1 MFEGL
6 KKNVEE
12 FKERTN
18 KYFEEHPQVKKGLV
32 ITGKVC
38 AVAGVGFLGYK
49 VVKNHIKANELQKQ
63 INDMRAQ
70 NLVDALKETTVNSD
84 QLAIDDHSF
93 DMIFVD
99 RENGTKF
106 IAEDSCL
113 GSYVNDIMDVM
124 MDTDRISFKVEE
136 AVNDAVGEVVSD
148 AVQEV
153 IENAGEV

>member
-1 MFEGL
+1 MFEEL

-12 FKERTN
+12 FKERTD
-18 KYFEEHPQVKKGLV
+18 KYFEEHPKIKKGLI
-32 ITGKVC
+32 ITAKVG

-49 VVKNHIKANELQKQ
+49 VIKNHIEVNKLQKQ
-63 INDMRAQ
+63 INDKAVQ
-70 NLVDALKETTVNSD
+70 DLCDTLKETTVD
-84 QLAIDDHSF
+84 PGRLAIDDHSF

-113 GSYVNDIMDVM
+113 GSYVNDM
-124 MDTDRISFKVEE
+124 MDMDGMSFKVEE
-136 AVNDAVGEVVSD
+136 AVNDTVGEAVSD

-153 IENAGEV
+153 IENERNVSL

>member
-12 FKERTN
+12 FKERTD
-18 KYFEEHPQVKKGLV
+18 KYFEEHPNVKKGLI
-32 ITGKVC
+32 ITAKVG

-49 VVKNHIKANELQKQ
+49 VVKNRIEINKLQKQ
-63 INDMRAQ
+63 INDKAVQ
-70 NLVDALKETTVNSD
+70 DLCDALKETTVNPG

-113 GSYVNDIMDVM
+113 GSYVNDM
-124 MDTDRISFKVEE
+124 MDMDGMSFKVEE
-136 AVNDAVGEVVSD
+136 AVNDAVGEAVSD

-153 IENAGEV
+153 IENERNVSL

>member
-1 MFEGL
+1 MFEEL

-12 FKERTN
+12 FKERTD
-18 KYFEEHPQVKKGLV
+18 KYFEEHPKVKKGLI
-32 ITGKVC
+32 ITAKVG

-49 VVKNHIKANELQKQ
+49 VVKNRIEINKLQKQ
-63 INDMRAQ
+63 INDKAVQ
-70 NLVDALKETTVNSD
+70 DLCDALKETTVNPG

-113 GSYVNDIMDVM
+113 GSYVNDM
-124 MDTDRISFKVEE
+124 MDMDGMSFKVEE